1 MVAAMPTGYFA
12 SVRRIAGILVALAL
26 AGATAGCGGP
36 SEEDKVRATLDTFA
50 QATAQRDW
58 RRICDEVL
66 ARRLLDRLRAAGV
79 GCEVA
84 LSTGL
89 QGVRDPR
96 LEIGAGTVRGDAA
109 TARVRTLAA
118 NQNESTDTVELVR
131 QGDEWRIAALGG

>member
-1 MVAAMPTGYFA
+1 MPTGYFA
-12 SVRRIAGILVALAL
+12 FVRRIAGILVAVLL
-26 AGATAGCGGP
+26 AGAGAGCGAP
-36 SEEDKVRATLDTFA
+36 SDEERVRATLDTFA
-50 QATAQRDW
+50 EATAQRDW

-66 ARRLLDRLRAAGV
+66 ARRLLDRLKAAGI

-96 LEIGAGTVRGDAA
+96 LEIGAVTVRGDAA
-109 TARVRTLAA
+109 SARVRTLAA

-131 QGDEWRIAALGG
+131 QGEEWRIAALGG

>member
-1 MVAAMPTGYFA
+1 MWPGPDRRAAA
-12 SVRRIAGILVALAL
+12 IAAAALL
-26 AGATAGCGGP
+26 GSAGACGGP
-36 SEEDKVRATLDTFA
+36 SEEEKVRATLDTFA
-50 QATAQRDW
+50 EATAQRDW

-89 QGVRDPR
+89 QGVREPR
-96 LEIGAGTVRGDAA
+96 LEIGAVTIRGDAA

>member
-1 MVAAMPTGYFA
+1 MWLGPDRRAAA
-12 SVRRIAGILVALAL
+12 VVVVALLGA
-26 AGATAGCGGP
+26 AGGCGAP
-36 SEEDKVRATLDTFA
+36 SDEEKVRETLDTFA

-79 GCEVA
+79 GCEIA

-96 LEIGAGTVRGDAA
+96 LEIGAVTIRGDVA